1 MRAETTLPSFKSECF
16 TPEACRCSNW
26 VPDFRI
32 SSRVANCMTCT
43 RRNPPV
49 SSSLGGYNL
58 DVDALDIVQAMQ
70 MIMNNPGRL
79 ELRQTWRRVTAEFA
93 RPSVASLI
101 FLNFPPLEQVQH
113 RCECYRDETGESTA
127 ILSS

>member
-1 MRAETTLPSFKSECF
+1 MRAMATLPSLKSESF

-26 VPDFRI
+26 VPSFRI
-32 SSRVANCMTCT
+32 SSRVASWMTCT

-79 ELRQTWRRVTAEFA
+79 KLGQTWRRDAVEFA
-93 RPSVASLI
+93 RSSVASLI
-101 FLNFPPLEQVQH
+101 FLNSLPLDQVQH
-113 RCECYRDETGESTA
+113 
-127 ILSS
+127 

>member
-1 MRAETTLPSFKSECF
+1 MRAETTLPSLKSESF

-58 DVDALDIVQAMQ
+58 DVDALDIVQAMH

-79 ELRQTWRRVTAEFA
+79 KLEETWRRDATEFA
-93 RPSVASLI
+93 RSFVASLI
-101 FLNFPPLEQVQH
+101 GLTSPPLDQ
-113 RCECYRDETGESTA
+113 GPK
-127 ILSS
+127 